1 MSNLRAPQS
10 DKIFIDSDNQD
21 VWDSLTE
28 TIRSSL
34 PIGMV
39 EDTTKNRT
47 DMSLSVLI
55 QLTKRIQILERKL
68 YNLENPSD
76 GNSNLS

>member
-1 MSNLRAPQS
+1 MSNLRPHQ
-10 DKIFIDSDNQD
+10 IFIDSDNQD
-21 VWDSLTE
+21 VWDSLNPV
-28 TIRSSL
+28 IRASL
-34 PIGMV
+34 PSGMV

-68 YNLENPSD
+68 YKLENPSD
-76 GNSNLS
+76 GNRS

>member
-1 MSNLRAPQS
+1 MSNLRPHQ
-10 DKIFIDSDNQD
+10 IFIDSNNKD
-21 VWDSLTE
+21 VWDSLDPV
-28 TIRSSL
+28 IRASL
-34 PIGMV
+34 PTGKV

-68 YNLENPSD
+68 KDIYSFREMS
-76 GNSNLS
+76 

>member
-1 MSNLRAPQS
+1 MSNLRPHQ
-10 DKIFIDSDNQD
+10 IFIDSNNQD
-21 VWDSLTE
+21 VWDSLDPV
-28 TIRSSL
+28 IRALL
-34 PIGMV
+34 PSGMV

-68 YNLENPSD
+68 YKLKPSD
-76 GNSNLS
+76 ENRS

>member
-1 MSNLRAPQS
+1 MSNLRAHQ
-10 DKIFIDSDNQD
+10 IFIDSNNQD
-21 VWDSLTE
+21 VWDSLDP
-28 TIRSSL
+28 TIRASL

-76 GNSNLS
+76 ENSTRS